1 LSILKKQTIL
11 GKIIFEE
18 RRDLVFEDIFR
29 YNQRNNLKRRQKYEK
44 VSSGFILIIFSVLP
58 DTW

>member
-1 LSILKKQTIL
+1 MS
-11 GKIIFEE
+11 
-18 RRDLVFEDIFR
+18 DLVFEDIFR

-44 VSSGFILIIFSVLP
+44 VSSGFIFVVFSVLP